1 MSQIQF
7 ERKWIAQC
15 EAARRVK
22 ERFGLFNALDYLIG
36 EKWLTFAKTAES
48 RTEFAQELPEFVHE
62 IREVFSLHET
72 LEYVAQLERSKRLS
86 PLQRHALKAIFSG
99 SAHIH

>member
-1 MSQIQF
+1 MSQVQF

-36 EKWLTFAKTAES
+36 EKLLNFAQTAES
-48 RTEFAQELPEFVHE
+48 HSEFAQELPEFVQE

-72 LEYVAQLERSKRLS
+72 VE
-86 PLQRHALKAIFSG
+86 
-99 SAHIH
+99 

>member
-1 MSQIQF
+1 MLTEVARQMSQIRF

-36 EKWLTFAKTAES
+36 EKLLNFAKIAES
-48 RTEFAQELPEFVHE
+48 QREFAQETTRICPWNW
-62 IREVFSLHET
+62 
-72 LEYVAQLERSKRLS
+72 
-86 PLQRHALKAIFSG
+86 
-99 SAHIH
+99 